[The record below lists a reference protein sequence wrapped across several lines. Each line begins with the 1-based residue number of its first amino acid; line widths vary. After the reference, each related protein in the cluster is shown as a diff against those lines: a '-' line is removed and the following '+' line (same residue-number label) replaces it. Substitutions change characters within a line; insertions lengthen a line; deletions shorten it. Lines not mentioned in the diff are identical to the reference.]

1 MRNRIILTYSR
12 YSVTEKQ
19 METNEYVERLYLEAV
34 KVMRNAIAPYSGFRV
49 GAALLTSEHKIYTG
63 CNIENPS
70 LMLSECAE
78 KVAILKAVSDGVKD
92 VRAIM
97 IVSDMD
103 GYCYPC
109 GSCRQIIYE
118 FATDAEIFVAGNK
131 GIKKHSIEELL
142 PHAFKA

>member
-1 MRNRIILTYSR
+1 
-12 YSVTEKQ
+12 
-19 METNEYVERLYLEAV
+19 METNEYVERLYLEAA
-34 KVMRNAIAPYSGFRV
+34 KAMRNAIVPYSGFRV
-49 GAALLTSEHKIYTG
+49 GAALLTTEHKIYTG
-63 CNIENPS
+63 CNMENPS

-97 IVSDMD
+97 IVSGME

-118 FATDAEIFVAGNK
+118 FATDAEIFIAGKK
-131 GIKKHSIEELL
+131 GIRKYSIEELL

>member
-1 MRNRIILTYSR
+1 
-12 YSVTEKQ
+12 

-49 GAALLTSEHKIYTG
+49 GAALLTTEHKIYTG
-63 CNIENPS
+63 CNMENPS

-97 IVSDMD
+97 IVSGME

-118 FATDAEIFVAGNK
+118 FATDAEIFIAGKK
-131 GIKKHSIEELL
+131 GIRKYSIEELL

>member
-1 MRNRIILTYSR
+1 MPKIND
-12 YSVTEKQ
+12 
-19 METNEYVERLYLEAV
+19 YVERLYREAV
-34 KVMRNAIAPYSGFRV
+34 KAMKNAIVPYSGFRV
-49 GAALLTSEHKIYTG
+49 GAALLTTEHKVYTG

-78 KVAILKAVSDGVKD
+78 RVAILKAVSDGVKD

-97 IVSDMD
+97 IVSGME
-103 GYCYPC
+103 GYCHPC

-118 FATDAEIFVAGNK
+118 FARDAEIFIAGKK
-131 GIKKHSIEELL
+131 GIRKYSIEELL

>member
-1 MRNRIILTYSR
+1 
-12 YSVTEKQ
+12 
-19 METNEYVERLYLEAV
+19 METNEYMEQLYLEAI
-34 KVMRNAIAPYSGFRV
+34 KAMKNAIAPYSRFRV
-49 GAALLTSEHKIYTG
+49 GTALLTTEHEIYTG

-92 VRAIM
+92 IRAIM
-97 IVSDMD
+97 IVSDME

-118 FATDAEIFVAGNK
+118 FATDAGIFVTGKK
-131 GIKKHSIEELL
+131 GIRKYLIEELL
-142 PHAFKA
+142 PHAFKS

>member
-1 MRNRIILTYSR
+1 MLTYSR
-12 YSVTEKQ
+12 YSVTENQ
-19 METNEYVERLYLEAV
+19 METNDYVERLYLEAV
-34 KVMRNAIAPYSGFRV
+34 KVMRNAIVPYSGFRV

-63 CNIENPS
+63 CNMENPS

-92 VRAIM
+92 IRAIM
-97 IVSDMD
+97 IISDMD

-118 FATDAEIFVAGNK
+118 FATDAEIFVGGNK
-131 GIKKHSIEELL
+131 GIKKHS
-142 PHAFKA
+142 